1 MVYREVTMSSGN
13 VVIRP
18 FREDDMDRAAHIF
31 TMAFGDKMRS
41 LSGLPEEDWAD
52 LLIESRA
59 LPLSAFKGHMVAEVD
74 GQVVGIM
81 ALDWKGKGPPP
92 KVHGKEDRRF
102 SWRQRWRVRMAQW
115 VVTVRAKPGDLYVQY
130 IGVVPEV
137 QGSGVGTALLAEG
150 EAIARQRGLMR
161 YTLYV
166 AANNDGARR
175 LYERLG
181 FEERGRVRSR
191 VTRRLFGVEHWL
203 YMVKP
208 LVR

>member
-1 MVYREVTMSSGN
+1 MTSGN

-18 FREDDMDRAAHIF
+18 FREDDLDRAAHIF
-31 TMAFGDKMRS
+31 TSAFGDKMRT

-59 LPLSAFKGHMVAEVD
+59 LALAAYKGHMVAEVD
-74 GQVVGIM
+74 GLVVGMM

-92 KVHGKEDRRF
+92 KTRGKGSRGF
-102 SWRQRWRVRMAQW
+102 SWRQRWRVRVAQW

-130 IGVVPEV
+130 IGVVPDF

-150 EAIARQRGLMR
+150 EAIARQKGLMR

-191 VTRRLFGVEHWL
+191 VTRRLFGVEEWVF
-203 YMVKP
+203 MTKP
-208 LVR
+208 LVD

>member
-1 MVYREVTMSSGN
+1 MTSGN

-18 FREDDMDRAAHIF
+18 FREDDLDRAAHIF
-31 TMAFGDKMRS
+31 TRAFGDKMRT

-59 LPLSAFKGHMVAEVD
+59 LPLAAFKGHMVAEVD
-74 GQVVGIM
+74 GLVVGMM

-92 KVHGKEDRRF
+92 KAQEKGGSRF

-150 EAIARQRGLMR
+150 EAIARKKGLMR

-175 LYERLG
+175 LYKRLG

-191 VTRRLFGVEHWL
+191 VTRRLFGVEEWVF
-203 YMVKP
+203 MTKP
-208 LVR
+208 LVD